1 MIGQDVIGIERQTSL
16 FQRLYFS
23 DKFRLIPKPHKD
35 VEGCLAG
42 IQRRLMVRAGVPDEL
57 P

>member
-1 MIGQDVIGIERQTSL
+1 MLGQDVIGIERQTSL
-16 FQRLYFS
+16 SQRLYFS